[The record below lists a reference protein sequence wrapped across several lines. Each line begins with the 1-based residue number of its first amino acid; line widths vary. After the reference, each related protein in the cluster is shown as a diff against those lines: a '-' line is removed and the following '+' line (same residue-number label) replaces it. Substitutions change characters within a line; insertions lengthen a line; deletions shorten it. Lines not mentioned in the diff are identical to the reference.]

1 MDLINNAVKE
11 TILLGDMKKNTKY
24 FHIALTG
31 TDNYI
36 PYLGLTMMSVW
47 QYNKNLPIVFH
58 LFVGG
63 LPETEKARLLEVT
76 KITGT
81 VVFVHVM
88 NDDAFQSL
96 VFGEKTAVFFYRF
109 VIADLLKE
117 YDTDRVL
124 YLDGD
129 IMCRGTLS
137 ELAQMDL
144 KNAIAAVVPD
154 RLQHKQM
161 HQIGTS
167 GFFNAGAMLIHTTAW
182 IKENMF
188 QQVVDMAHDS
198 LNHIDKN
205 GYYKGWHGLRYNDQN
220 ILNVILDGK
229 VIWLPKKYN
238 YIYKLN
244 RSALFRKKAS
254 NEDYREQVI
263 LHFAGSVKPW
273 HDWAQE
279 WPVVK
284 EYREI
289 WLDSPWADIP
299 LSAPKSRKDCHQAA
313 REYRV
318 TGQWGK
324 ALKWYSE
331 YYKRKF

>member
-1 MDLINNAVKE
+1 MDVLKNAIKA
-11 TILLGDMKKNTKY
+11 TIFKQGKRNMPKA
-24 FHIALTG
+24 FHVGLAG
-31 TDNYI
+31 TFDYI
-36 PYLGLTMMSVW
+36 PHLGMVIMSLVKC
-47 QYNKNLPIVFH
+47 NPDIDFVFH
-58 LFVGG
+58 LFVNH
-63 LPETEKARLLEVT
+63 LPEDEEQRLASAAEQT
-76 KITGT
+76 GNAIKIH
-81 VVFVHVM
+81 VV
-88 NDDAFQSL
+88 NDAAFSSI
-96 VFGEKTAVFFYRF
+96 VFGKYNASFFYRF
-109 VIADLLKE
+109 IMPDILKDE
-117 YDTDRVL
+117 TDRLL
-124 YLDGD
+124 YMDGD
-129 IMCRGTLS
+129 MMCRGNLK
-137 ELAQMDL
+137 ELQNL
-144 KNAIAAVVPD
+144 LLENHLAAVVSD
-154 RLQHKQM
+154 RDEKRQMDQLQVK
-161 HQIGTS
+161 
-167 GFFNAGAMLIHTTAW
+167 GFFNSGLMLINVKQW
-182 IKENMF
+182 IEEHLLQTILEFSHENLKY
-188 QQVVDMAHDS
+188 VG
-198 LNHIDKN
+198 KN
-205 GYYKGWHGLRYNDQN
+205 GRHSQWKNALYNDQN
-220 ILNVILDGK
+220 ILNKILDGR
-229 VIWLPKKYN
+229 VVWLPKKYN